1 MMPQD
6 YQCVLIVDDSAG
18 IRRLLYEIF
27 CNEGY
32 MVEMAANGAEAIKK
46 VCDRAPSLIF
56 LDFRMP
62 DMNGLEILEE
72 LKKIAPQIP
81 IVMVT
86 AYSEQL
92 LQLNKCCHIQLI
104 SKPFDLNEILEIA
117 KGILFSQNIKEKILA
132 G

>member
-1 MMPQD
+1 MPQD

-18 IRRLLYEIF
+18 IRHFLYEIF

-32 MVEMAANGAEAIKK
+32 MVEIAASGAEAIKK
-46 VCDRAPSLIF
+46 VCARAPTLIF
-56 LDFRMP
+56 LDFKMP
-62 DMNGLEILEE
+62 DMNGLEVIGE

-81 IVMVT
+81 IVMMT

-92 LQLNKCCHIQLI
+92 LQLNKYCHIQCI
-104 SKPFDLNEILEIA
+104 SKPFDLNVILEIA
-117 KGILFSQNIKEKILA
+117 KGILFSQSIKEKILA